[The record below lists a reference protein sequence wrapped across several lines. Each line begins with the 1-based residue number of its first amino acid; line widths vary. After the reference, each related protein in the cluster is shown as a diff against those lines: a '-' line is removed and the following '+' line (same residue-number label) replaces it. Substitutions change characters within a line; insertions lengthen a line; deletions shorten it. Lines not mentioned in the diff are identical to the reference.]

1 MASDANITDV
11 GALDEFRR
19 ALIRFREELNA
30 ALAEADSEVK
40 STFVWLERDRMLHWR
55 RAVPKLDE
63 ELTSAK
69 SALFRK
75 EAQTMGSGQRPS
87 TIDEKKEVER
97 VKRRCEDARERLDRT
112 RRWLATL
119 ERDVSLFKS
128 AMSPVSSMVDRD
140 LPDAILRLRNM
151 ALALE
156 AYLATP
162 SVSLGEQ
169 LERART
175 RVASMRRAGEH
186 RSAEDEMQAD
196 REKAELEA
204 DEKALA
210 AAPRRRGPRPEG
222 RRGMSLSDSKA
233 RINAA
238 HRDLMNAWH
247 KVSDVWRDDTA
258 RAFRER
264 SIEPIDR
271 SLRAAMNALD
281 AMEDTLRRVRNDCGD
296 R

>member
-1 MASDANITDV
+1 LAGDANITDV

-210 AAPRRRGPRPEG
+210 AARDAAVRGLKG
-222 RRGMSLSDSKA
+222 GGA
-233 RINAA
+233 
-238 HRDLMNAWH
+238 
-247 KVSDVWRDDTA
+247 
-258 RAFRER
+258 
-264 SIEPIDR
+264 
-271 SLRAAMNALD
+271 
-281 AMEDTLRRVRNDCGD
+281 
-296 R
+296 

>member
-1 MASDANITDV
+1 MAGDANITDIA
-11 GALDEFRR
+11 ALDEFRR

-75 EAQTMGSGQRPS
+75 EAQTMGTGQRPS
-87 TIDEKKEVER
+87 TIDEKKAVER
-97 VKRRCEDARERLDRT
+97 AKRRSEDARERLERT

-128 AMSPVSSMVDRD
+128 AMSPVASMVDRD

-169 LERART
+169 LERAKT
-175 RVASMRRAGEH
+175 RVASMRRAGEL
-186 RSAEDEMQAD
+186 RSAEEEMQAD

-204 DEKALA
+204 DEKTLA
-210 AAPRRRGPRPEG
+210 AARDAAIRGLKG
-222 RRGMSLSDSKA
+222 G
-233 RINAA
+233 
-238 HRDLMNAWH
+238 
-247 KVSDVWRDDTA
+247 
-258 RAFRER
+258 
-264 SIEPIDR
+264 
-271 SLRAAMNALD
+271 
-281 AMEDTLRRVRNDCGD
+281 GG
-296 R
+296 

>member
-1 MASDANITDV
+1 MPGDANITDV

-55 RAVPKLDE
+55 RAVPRLDE

-75 EAQTMGSGQRPS
+75 ESQTMGTGQRPS
-87 TIDEKKEVER
+87 VIDEKKAVER
-97 VKRRCEDARERLDRT
+97 AKRRCEDARERLERT

-128 AMSPVSSMVDRD
+128 AMSPLASLVDRD

-151 ALALE
+151 SLALE

-162 SVSLGEQ
+162 SVPLGEQ
-169 LERART
+169 LSRARD
-175 RVASMRRAGEH
+175 RVVSMRRAGEL
-186 RSAEDEMQAD
+186 RSAQDEMQAD
-196 REKAELEA
+196 RERAELEA
-204 DEKALA
+204 DEKTLAEARDAAVRALKGG
-210 AAPRRRGPRPEG
+210 AP
-222 RRGMSLSDSKA
+222 
-233 RINAA
+233 
-238 HRDLMNAWH
+238 
-247 KVSDVWRDDTA
+247 
-258 RAFRER
+258 
-264 SIEPIDR
+264 
-271 SLRAAMNALD
+271 
-281 AMEDTLRRVRNDCGD
+281 
-296 R
+296 

>member
-1 MASDANITDV
+1 MAGEANITDI

-19 ALIRFREELNA
+19 ALVRFREELNA
-30 ALAEADSEVK
+30 AIAEADSEVK

-63 ELTSAK
+63 QLASAK

-75 EAQTMGSGQRPS
+75 EAQTMGTGQRPS

-97 VKRRCEDARERLDRT
+97 VKRRCEEARERLDRT

-128 AMSPVSSMVDRD
+128 AMSPIASLVDRD

-151 ALALE
+151 SLALE

-169 LERART
+169 LERARS
-175 RVASMRRAGEH
+175 RVASMRRAGEI
-186 RSAEDEMQAD
+186 RSAEEEMQAD
-196 REKAELEA
+196 RERAELEA
-204 DEKALA
+204 DEKTLA
-210 AAPRRRGPRPEG
+210 AAR
-222 RRGMSLSDSKA
+222 D
-233 RINAA
+233 AA
-238 HRDLMNAWH
+238 VLGL
-247 KVSDVWRDDTA
+247 K
-258 RAFRER
+258 
-264 SIEPIDR
+264 
-271 SLRAAMNALD
+271 
-281 AMEDTLRRVRNDCGD
+281 GGGG
-296 R
+296 

>member
-1 MASDANITDV
+1 MAGDANITDV

-55 RAVPKLDE
+55 RAVPRLDE

-69 SALFRK
+69 GALFRK
-75 EAQTMGSGQRPS
+75 EAQTMGTGQRPS
-87 TIDEKKEVER
+87 TIDEKKAVER
-97 VKRRCEDARERLDRT
+97 AKRRCEEARERLERT

-128 AMSPVSSMVDRD
+128 AMSPIASMVDRD

-169 LERART
+169 LERAKT
-175 RVASMRRAGEH
+175 RVASMRRAGEL
-186 RSAEDEMQAD
+186 RSAEEEMQAD

-210 AAPRRRGPRPEG
+210 AARDAAIRGLEG
-222 RRGMSLSDSKA
+222 G
-233 RINAA
+233 AA
-238 HRDLMNAWH
+238 
-247 KVSDVWRDDTA
+247 
-258 RAFRER
+258 
-264 SIEPIDR
+264 
-271 SLRAAMNALD
+271 
-281 AMEDTLRRVRNDCGD
+281 
-296 R
+296 

>member
-1 MASDANITDV
+1 VAGDANITDV

-55 RAVPKLDE
+55 RAVPK
-63 ELTSAK
+63 
-69 SALFRK
+69 

-97 VKRRCEDARERLDRT
+97 VRRRCEDARERLERT

-210 AAPRRRGPRPEG
+210 VARDAAVRGLKG
-222 RRGMSLSDSKA
+222 GGA
-233 RINAA
+233 
-238 HRDLMNAWH
+238 
-247 KVSDVWRDDTA
+247 
-258 RAFRER
+258 
-264 SIEPIDR
+264 
-271 SLRAAMNALD
+271 
-281 AMEDTLRRVRNDCGD
+281 
-296 R
+296 

>member
-1 MASDANITDV
+1 LAGEANITDI

-19 ALIRFREELNA
+19 ALVRFREELNA
-30 ALAEADSEVK
+30 AIAEADSEVK

-63 ELTSAK
+63 QLASAK

-75 EAQTMGSGQRPS
+75 EAQTMGTGQRPS

-97 VKRRCEDARERLDRT
+97 VKRRCEEARERLDRT

-128 AMSPVSSMVDRD
+128 AMSPIASLVDRD

-151 ALALE
+151 SLALE

-169 LERART
+169 LERARS
-175 RVASMRRAGEH
+175 RVASMRRAGEI
-186 RSAEDEMQAD
+186 RSAEEEMQAD
-196 REKAELEA
+196 RERAELEA
-204 DEKALA
+204 DEKTLA
-210 AAPRRRGPRPEG
+210 AAR
-222 RRGMSLSDSKA
+222 D
-233 RINAA
+233 AA
-238 HRDLMNAWH
+238 VLGL
-247 KVSDVWRDDTA
+247 K
-258 RAFRER
+258 
-264 SIEPIDR
+264 
-271 SLRAAMNALD
+271 
-281 AMEDTLRRVRNDCGD
+281 GGGG
-296 R
+296 

>member
-1 MASDANITDV
+1 MAGEANITDI

-19 ALIRFREELNA
+19 ALVRCREELNA
-30 ALAEADSEVK
+30 AIAEADSEVK

-63 ELTSAK
+63 QLASAK

-75 EAQTMGSGQRPS
+75 EAQTMGTGQRPS

-97 VKRRCEDARERLDRT
+97 VKRRCEEARERLDPT

-128 AMSPVSSMVDRD
+128 AMSPIASLVDRD

-151 ALALE
+151 SLALE

-175 RVASMRRAGEH
+175 RVASMRRAGEI
-186 RSAEDEMQAD
+186 RSAEEEMQAD
-196 REKAELEA
+196 RERAELEA
-204 DEKALA
+204 DEKTLA
-210 AAPRRRGPRPEG
+210 AAR
-222 RRGMSLSDSKA
+222 D
-233 RINAA
+233 AA
-238 HRDLMNAWH
+238 VLGL
-247 KVSDVWRDDTA
+247 K
-258 RAFRER
+258 
-264 SIEPIDR
+264 
-271 SLRAAMNALD
+271 
-281 AMEDTLRRVRNDCGD
+281 GGGG
-296 R
+296 

>member
-1 MASDANITDV
+1 LAGEANITDI

-19 ALIRFREELNA
+19 ALVRCREELNA
-30 ALAEADSEVK
+30 AIAEADSEVK

-63 ELTSAK
+63 QLASAK

-75 EAQTMGSGQRPS
+75 EAQTMGTGQRPS

-97 VKRRCEDARERLDRT
+97 VKRRCEEARERLDRT

-128 AMSPVSSMVDRD
+128 AMSPIASLVDRD

-151 ALALE
+151 SLALE

-175 RVASMRRAGEH
+175 RVASMRRAGEI
-186 RSAEDEMQAD
+186 RSAEEEMQAD
-196 REKAELEA
+196 RERAELEA
-204 DEKALA
+204 DEKTLA
-210 AAPRRRGPRPEG
+210 AAR
-222 RRGMSLSDSKA
+222 D
-233 RINAA
+233 AA
-238 HRDLMNAWH
+238 VLGL
-247 KVSDVWRDDTA
+247 K
-258 RAFRER
+258 
-264 SIEPIDR
+264 
-271 SLRAAMNALD
+271 
-281 AMEDTLRRVRNDCGD
+281 GGGG
-296 R
+296 

>member
-1 MASDANITDV
+1 MAGDANITDI

-55 RAVPKLDE
+55 RAVPRLDE
-63 ELTSAK
+63 ELVSAK

-75 EAQTMGSGQRPS
+75 ESQTMGTDQRPS
-87 TIDEKKEVER
+87 TIDEKKAVER
-97 VKRRCEDARERLDRT
+97 AKRRCEDARDRLERT

-128 AMSPVSSMVDRD
+128 AMSPISSLVDRD

-151 ALALE
+151 SLALE

-162 SVSLGEQ
+162 TVTLGEQ
-169 LERART
+169 LERAKT
-175 RVASMRRAGEH
+175 RVASVRRAGEL
-186 RSAEDEMQAD
+186 RSAEEEMQAD

-210 AAPRRRGPRPEG
+210 EARDAALRGLKG
-222 RRGMSLSDSKA
+222 GGS
-233 RINAA
+233 
-238 HRDLMNAWH
+238 
-247 KVSDVWRDDTA
+247 
-258 RAFRER
+258 
-264 SIEPIDR
+264 
-271 SLRAAMNALD
+271 
-281 AMEDTLRRVRNDCGD
+281 
-296 R
+296 

>member
-1 MASDANITDV
+1 LASEANITDV

-55 RAVPKLDE
+55 RAVPRLDE

-75 EAQTMGSGQRPS
+75 ESQTMGTDQRPS
-87 TIDEKKEVER
+87 TIDEKKAVER
-97 VKRRCEDARERLDRT
+97 AKRRCEEARERLERT

-119 ERDVSLFKS
+119 DRDVSLFKS
-128 AMSPVSSMVDRD
+128 AMSPLATLVDRD

-151 ALALE
+151 SLALE

-162 SVSLGEQ
+162 SVTLGEQ
-169 LERART
+169 LDRARNK
-175 RVASMRRAGEH
+175 VASMRRAGDV
-186 RSAEDEMQAD
+186 RSAEEEMQMD
-196 REKAELEA
+196 REKAALEA

-210 AAPRRRGPRPEG
+210 EARDAAVRGLKG
-222 RRGMSLSDSKA
+222 GGA
-233 RINAA
+233 
-238 HRDLMNAWH
+238 
-247 KVSDVWRDDTA
+247 
-258 RAFRER
+258 
-264 SIEPIDR
+264 
-271 SLRAAMNALD
+271 
-281 AMEDTLRRVRNDCGD
+281 
-296 R
+296 

>member
-1 MASDANITDV
+1 MAGDANITDI

-55 RAVPKLDE
+55 RAVPKRDE
-63 ELTSAK
+63 ELVSAK

-87 TIDEKKEVER
+87 TIDEKKAVER
-97 VKRRCEDARERLDRT
+97 AKHRCDEARERLERT

-128 AMSPVSSMVDRD
+128 AMSPVASLVDRD

-151 ALALE
+151 SLALE

-162 SVSLGEQ
+162 TVTLGEQ
-169 LERART
+169 LERAKT
-175 RVASMRRAGEH
+175 RVASMRRAGEL
-186 RSAEDEMQAD
+186 RSAEEEMQAD

-210 AAPRRRGPRPEG
+210 DARDAALRGLKG
-222 RRGMSLSDSKA
+222 GGA
-233 RINAA
+233 
-238 HRDLMNAWH
+238 
-247 KVSDVWRDDTA
+247 
-258 RAFRER
+258 
-264 SIEPIDR
+264 
-271 SLRAAMNALD
+271 
-281 AMEDTLRRVRNDCGD
+281 
-296 R
+296 

>member
-1 MASDANITDV
+1 MAGDANIADV

-69 SALFRK
+69 SALFRT

-87 TIDEKKEVER
+87 TIDERKEVER
-97 VKRRCEDARERLDRT
+97 VKRRCEDARERLERT

-175 RVASMRRAGEH
+175 RVASMLRAGEH

-210 AAPRRRGPRPEG
+210 AARDAAVRGLKG
-222 RRGMSLSDSKA
+222 GGA
-233 RINAA
+233 
-238 HRDLMNAWH
+238 
-247 KVSDVWRDDTA
+247 
-258 RAFRER
+258 
-264 SIEPIDR
+264 
-271 SLRAAMNALD
+271 
-281 AMEDTLRRVRNDCGD
+281 
-296 R
+296 

>member
-1 MASDANITDV
+1 MAGDANITDI

-55 RAVPKLDE
+55 RAVPRLDE
-63 ELTSAK
+63 ELVSAK

-75 EAQTMGSGQRPS
+75 EAQTMGTDQRPS
-87 TIDEKKEVER
+87 TIDEKKAVER
-97 VKRRCEDARERLDRT
+97 AKRRCEDARERLERT

-128 AMSPVSSMVDRD
+128 AMSPISSLVDRD

-151 ALALE
+151 SLALE

-162 SVSLGEQ
+162 TVTLGEQ
-169 LERART
+169 LERAKT
-175 RVASMRRAGEH
+175 RVASMRRAGEL
-186 RSAEDEMQAD
+186 RSAEEEMQAD

-210 AAPRRRGPRPEG
+210 EARDAALRGLKG
-222 RRGMSLSDSKA
+222 GGS
-233 RINAA
+233 
-238 HRDLMNAWH
+238 
-247 KVSDVWRDDTA
+247 
-258 RAFRER
+258 
-264 SIEPIDR
+264 
-271 SLRAAMNALD
+271 
-281 AMEDTLRRVRNDCGD
+281 
-296 R
+296 